1 MRGRESVSRRDDLAS
16 LDLANTRVIVVRN
29 EPIDG
34 VLKALLERREL
45 ELFVIL
51 ARLTHEPQQLF
62 VRRGLTELAV
72 RLGRVELPLFF
83 IIGLHMSAGTARR
96 KTSP

>member
-62 VRRGLTELAV
+62 VRRGLAELAV
-72 RLGRVELPLFF
+72 
-83 IIGLHMSAGTARR
+83 
-96 KTSP
+96 